1 MSTRKAER
9 QEHASEAAERPA
21 AQPDDAGTQQG
32 ELSAEAARMLED
44 LKSELD
50 EAIEARKRA
59 LADFANYQRRAAESE
74 ARASEAG
81 AARVIRSL
89 LGVLDHFNLALDLDP
104 KTTTVDQLLGGVRI
118 VRDELI
124 KALEGHGV
132 SIIRPAVGDEF
143 DPNRHEAMLQLPAE
157 DVAPNHIV
165 SVFQPG
171 YSLGDVVLRPAKVA
185 VAAARGEGS

>member
-1 MSTRKAER
+1 MSTRKREE
-9 QEHASEAAERPA
+9 QEHSTEPGEQPGARPDETGAQQAELSPEAAKLL
-21 AQPDDAGTQQG
+21 D
-32 ELSAEAARMLED
+32 D

-59 LADFANYQRRAAESE
+59 LADFANYQRRASESE
-74 ARASEAG
+74 ARAAEAG

-89 LGVLDHFNLALDLDP
+89 LGVLDHFNLALDQDM
-104 KTTTVDQLLGGVRI
+104 KTTTVEQLLRGVRI

-124 KALEGHGV
+124 RALGSHGM

-157 DVAPNHIV
+157 DVEPVRIV

-171 YSLGDVVLRPAKVA
+171 YALGDVVLRPAKVA
-185 VAAARGEGS
+185 VAAVPGEGS

>member
-1 MSTRKAER
+1 MATRKTR
-9 QEHASEAAERPA
+9 PQEHASDAAG
-21 AQPDDAGTQQG
+21 QPEDAGMEQV
-32 ELSAEAARMLED
+32 ELSAEAAQVLED

-59 LADFANYQRRAAESE
+59 LADFANYQRRAAENE
-74 ARASEAG
+74 ARAAEAG
-81 AARVIRSL
+81 AARVVRSL

-104 KTTTVDQLLGGVRI
+104 KTTTVEQLLGGVRI

-143 DPNRHEAMLQLPAE
+143 DPNRHEAMLQQPAA
-157 DVAPNHIV
+157 DVPPHHIV

-171 YSLGDVVLRPAKVA
+171 YAMGDVVLRPAKVA
-185 VAAARGEGS
+185 VAAASREGS